1 MDKFQ
6 KKARSAA
13 HRYAMT
19 SVVSPFTHREAVKDT
34 EDSFLAGVYAQ
45 RDNLMKTVRTR
56 KRGLSVE
63 ELLEQTFAK
72 HIAKYYN
79 GAENNK
85 DLMFCVKNDIYEG
98 IKWSIIKG
106 WDEDE

>member
-6 KKARSAA
+6 KNARSAA
-13 HRYAMT
+13 HRYAMM

-45 RDNLMKTVRTR
+45 REDLMKTEQTR
-56 KRGLSVE
+56 KRGLSVD

-72 HIAKYYN
+72 HVAEYYN
-79 GAENNK
+79 GAGNNK
-85 DLMFCVKNDIYEG
+85 ELMSCVKSDIYEG
-98 IKWSIIKG
+98 IKWSIMKR